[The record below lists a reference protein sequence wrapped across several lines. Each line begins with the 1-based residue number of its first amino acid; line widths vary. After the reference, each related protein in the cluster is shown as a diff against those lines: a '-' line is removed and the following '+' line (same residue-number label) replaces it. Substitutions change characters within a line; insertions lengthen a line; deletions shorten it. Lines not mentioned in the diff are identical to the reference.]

1 MKAIVDACLNQE
13 INAEV
18 KIVISNNSEAEG
30 LKVAQNHN
38 IQTKYININDFSSKK
53 AYEDELSAILQNYE
67 VDLICLAGY
76 MKLLGAAFIERHK
89 GNIINIHPS
98 LLPAF
103 KGLDAQEQAFNYG
116 VKISGCTV
124 HYVNEEMD
132 GGKIIMQDSVIIN
145 DSDTLEDV
153 IQNILKKEHQLYP
166 KAIKW
171 IIEKKRG

>member
-1 MKAIVDACLNQE
+1 MKAIVDACLRQE

-30 LKVAQNHN
+30 LKVAQNRN
-38 IQTKYININDFSSKK
+38 IQTKYINVNDFSSKK
-53 AYEDELSAILQNYE
+53 AYEDELSAILQKYE

-76 MKLLGAAFIERHK
+76 MKLLGAEFIERHK
-89 GNIINIHPS
+89 GHIINIHPS

-103 KGLDAQEQAFNYG
+103 KGLDAQKQAFNYG

-132 GGKIIMQDSVIIN
+132 GGKIIMQDSVVIN